1 MAHDVPGHPERPA
14 RIRALEAEMSAHGW
28 FGAAREAAVE
38 GSRDLLH
45 AVHPEAH
52 VAFVEDLCASGGGA
66 VDADTYAVP
75 GTYGAALRAAG
86 AAARLVD
93 ALLGGEV
100 AVGVSALL
108 AASATAFTV
117 LKWAG
122 AAYLLWVGVKLLLA
136 RPTGESW
143 GSRGSPSAYEEV
155 RGQQPG
161 LLTVFRGG
169 FLTNVLNP
177 KVAIFFLAF
186 VPQFIAP
193 GTEHKALAFVL
204 LGTLFNVNSIAVNS
218 GWALA
223 AAWMA
228 RHGTVQRGMHWLDR
242 AAGAMFIAFGLKL
255 AFTDNP
261 SSR

>member
-1 MAHDVPGHPERPA
+1 MPDAQHLVLFVFAGLLLNLTPGPDVLY
-14 RIRALEAEMSAHGW
+14 IVSN
-28 FGAAREAAVE
+28 
-38 GSRDLLH
+38 
-45 AVHPEAH
+45 
-52 VAFVEDLCASGGGA
+52 
-66 VDADTYAVP
+66 
-75 GTYGAALRAAG
+75 ALRAGARAG
-86 AAARLVD
+86 VIAGLGITAGCFVHVFAA
-93 ALLGGEV
+93 

-108 AASATAFTV
+108 AASSTAFTV

-122 AAYLLWVGVKLLLA
+122 AAYLLWVGVKLLRS

-143 GSRGSPSAYEEV
+143 GSRGSPPAYKGEQSPA
-155 RGQQPG
+155 GLPG
-161 LLTVFRGG
+161 VFRGG

-204 LGTLFNVNSIAVNS
+204 LGTLFNINSIAVNS
-218 GWALA
+218 SWALA

-228 RHGTVQRGMHWLDR
+228 RHGAVQRGMHWLDR

-255 AFTDNP
+255 ALAENP
-261 SSR
+261 TR

>member
-1 MAHDVPGHPERPA
+1 MPDAQHLVLFIAAGLLLNLTPGPDVLYIVSNALRSGA
-14 RIRALEAEMSAHGW
+14 RAGVVAGLGITAGC
-28 FGAAREAAVE
+28 F
-38 GSRDLLH
+38 
-45 AVHPEAH
+45 VHVFA
-52 VAFVEDLCASGGGA
+52 
-66 VDADTYAVP
+66 
-75 GTYGAALRAAG
+75 AAL
-86 AAARLVD
+86 
-93 ALLGGEV
+93 
-100 AVGVSALL
+100 GVSALM

-122 AAYLLWVGVKLLLA
+122 AAYLLWIGVKLLVAKSAGEPVGCAARNPPCGQTETLA
-136 RPTGESW
+136 
-143 GSRGSPSAYEEV
+143 A
-155 RGQQPG
+155 
-161 LLTVFRGG
+161 VFRGG

-193 GTEHKALAFVL
+193 EAPNKALAFVL
-204 LGTLFNVNSIAVNS
+204 LGTLFNVNSVPVNS

-228 RHGTVQRGMHWLDR
+228 RHRAVQRGMHWLDR

-261 SSR
+261 SR